1 VSRTARELV
10 RIDAQLAEMEA
21 LCGSALADFAP
32 GVSGWSVGQQVDHL
46 ARVGVEIARGLTEV
60 VATGVF
66 PTHATDAPTTMTGM
80 ALLRLGW
87 IPRGVAKA
95 PKSVTPDP
103 TPETEEIRGRIDEFR
118 SILARLRGDIA
129 AVDGASARRK
139 HPYFGGLTAASW
151 VRFLWVHQRHHLK
164 IVRDIRREA
173 GRVDATKG

>member
-1 VSRTARELV
+1 LSRTARDLA
-10 RIDAQLAEMEA
+10 RIDAQLAEMEG

-32 GVSGWSVGQQVDHL
+32 RVSAWSVGQQVDHL
-46 ARVGVEIARGLTEV
+46 ARVGVEVARGLSEV
-60 VATGVF
+60 AATGTF
-66 PTHATDAPTTMTGM
+66 PTHATDATTTVTGM

-95 PKSVTPDP
+95 PRSVTPDASP
-103 TPETEEIRGRIDEFR
+103 GTEEIRGRIAEIR
-118 SILARLRGDIA
+118 SILARLRDDIA
-129 AVDGASARRK
+129 AVERASARRK

-173 GRVDATKG
+173 GRGAD